1 MPEPT
6 IPADVRERI
15 IDAATALYE
24 QSGKAT
30 FPTVDAVRRAARVDM
45 NAASSVMKDWRRA
58 QTAQAAPVV
67 VAVPE
72 AVQQAGDS
80 ALATVWTYA
89 QDQANEALRAA
100 QGAWEAER
108 AELDTM
114 RQELAE
120 AFEGQARELE
130 TAQATIE
137 QLRAEL
143 ADANARIERDAEAA
157 SLLQSENQG
166 LRADVEKA
174 AARTEEIEARVA
186 DLRTELNHAHAEADR
201 VRAELAEARRV
212 ATADI
217 DAANKRADTS
227 NNELAKAHSRAD
239 AQAEQINRA
248 QAERD
253 EARRVAEEARKLAA
267 EAREAGAKLAGQ
279 LEATQTQNSALL
291 AAMKEVGTA
300 DKSTKG
306 GKGAAK

>member
-72 AVQQAGDS
+72 AVQQAGDA

-100 QGAWEAER
+100 QSAWEAER

-174 AARTEEIEARVA
+174 AARTEEIEGRVT

-201 VRAELAEARRV
+201 VRSELAEARRV

-217 DAANKRADTS
+217 DAANKRAEGS
-227 NNELAKAHSRAD
+227 HNELAKAHARAE
-239 AQAEQINRA
+239 AQSEQINRA

-253 EARRVAEEARKLAA
+253 EARKLAA

-279 LEATQTQNSALL
+279 LEATQTQNAALL
-291 AAMKEVGTA
+291 AAMKEVGNA
-300 DKSTKG
+300 DRSIKG

>member
-15 IDAATALYE
+15 IDAATTLYE

-72 AVQQAGDS
+72 AVQQAGDA

-100 QGAWEAER
+100 QSAWEAER

-143 ADANARIERDAEAA
+143 ADANARIERNAEAA

-174 AARTEEIEARVA
+174 AARTKEIEARVA

-201 VRAELAEARRV
+201 VRSELAEARRV

-217 DAANKRADTS
+217 DAANKRADASS
-227 NNELAKAHSRAD
+227 NEVAKAHVRAD

-279 LEATQTQNSALL
+279 LEATQTQNAALL